1 MTNLWK
7 LLRLTTLFEFLPV
20 LLVSLMA
27 LFTGLALLG
36 ASAWLVASAA
46 LMPPLY
52 TLALGITTV
61 RACGIGRAV
70 FRYGERYL
78 SHRMAFRILTEIR
91 TAFYDRAARTLPLRS
106 GPARQGEFLH
116 DLLTGADELRDFY
129 VRALLPIA
137 AIGTITAL
145 TTWLLTGVIGL
156 WALALPALYLAR
168 LVLSCASR
176 QTGEEMQ
183 RTRDAAYR
191 SALLDAAGGA
201 DELICAGRA
210 PALKRLAEPADRLL
224 QGSLQL
230 ARSDARRDAAENLLD
245 TTVLM
250 ALLAL
255 LILRVTDG
263 ALSGIDLCVYFLV
276 LQTLLVEFRTL
287 PEAVRQGRRSLLAAR
302 FLPERRIGETAA
314 TDEKAGEPE
323 RIPAP
328 VQAASRDADAASQ
341 TPLLEAQDLSFS
353 YRQGQGVLQGLSFRI
368 ARGQH
373 TAIVGASGAGKTT
386 LAELLLGVWPPD
398 SGPLRLCGTP
408 YHELP
413 QGAIQQ
419 AIAALPQGSVLF
431 ADSIRENF
439 ARYRPGCKEEDIR
452 AALRDAQLSE
462 VVAALPEGIDTPLG
476 EDACFLSGG
485 QRGRLLTAIAI
496 AGKEPVILLDEP
508 TCGLDQETAAAL
520 MAALFARVQKT
531 GQTLLTITHERTLLT
546 KFQQTIE
553 LRK

>member
-1 MTNLWK
+1 MTNVWK

-91 TAFYDRAARTLPLRS
+91 TSFYDRAAKVLPLRS

-145 TTWLLTGVIGL
+145 TTWLLAGVIGP
-156 WALALPALYLAR
+156 WALALPALYLSR

-176 QTGEEMQ
+176 QTGEERQ

-201 DELICAGRA
+201 DELICAGRE
-210 PALKRLAEPADRLL
+210 PALKRLAGPADRLL

-230 ARSDARRDAAENLLD
+230 ARSDAKRDATENLLD

-302 FLPERRIGETAA
+302 FLPERQIGETTA

-323 RIPAP
+323 RMPAP
-328 VQAASRDADAASQ
+328 AQASFRDADAASQ
-341 TPLLEAQDLSFS
+341 TLLEAKDLSFS

-398 SGPLRLCGTP
+398 SGTLRLCGTP

-413 QGAIQQ
+413 AGAIQQ

-431 ADSIRENF
+431 SGSIRENF
-439 ARYRPGCKEEDIR
+439 ARYRPDCKEEDIR

-462 VVAALPEGIDTPLG
+462 VVAALPQGIDTPLG

-508 TCGLDQETAAAL
+508 TCGLDQKTAAAL
-520 MAALFARVQKT
+520 MAALFARVQET
-531 GQTLLTITHERTLLT
+531 GQTLLTITHERTLLPH
-546 KFQQTIE
+546 FQQTIE

>member
-91 TAFYDRAARTLPLRS
+91 TSFYDRAAKVLPLRS

-145 TTWLLTGVIGL
+145 TTWLLAGVIGP

-176 QTGEEMQ
+176 QTGEERQ
-183 RTRDAAYR
+183 HTRDAAYR

-201 DELICAGRA
+201 DELICAGRD
-210 PALKRLAEPADRLL
+210 PALKRISAPAHDLL
-224 QGSLQL
+224 EGSLQL
-230 ARSDARRDAAENLLD
+230 ARTDARRDAAENLLD

-250 ALLAL
+250 ALLVF

-287 PEAVRQGRRSLLAAR
+287 PEAVRQGRRSLLAAH
-302 FLPERRIGETAA
+302 FLPERQTSEAA
-314 TDEKAGEPE
+314 KTDEPAEQPE
-323 RIPAP
+323 KIPTSA
-328 VQAASRDADAASQ
+328 QADSRDADAASQ
-341 TPLLEAQDLSFS
+341 TLLEAKDLSFS

-373 TAIVGASGAGKTT
+373 TAIIGASGAGKTT

-398 SGPLRLCGTP
+398 SGTLRLCGTP

-413 QGAIQQ
+413 AGAIQQ

-431 ADSIRENF
+431 AGSIRENF
-439 ARYRPGCKEEDIR
+439 TRYRPACKEEDIL

-462 VVAALPEGIDTPLG
+462 VVAALPQGIDTPLG

-496 AGKEPVILLDEP
+496 AGREPIVLLDEP

-520 MAALFARVQKT
+520 MAALFARIQET
-531 GQTLLTITHERTLLT
+531 GQTLLTITHERTLVT

>member
-7 LLRLTTLFEFLPV
+7 LLRLTTPFEFLPV
-20 LLVSLMA
+20 LLVSLTA

-91 TAFYDRAARTLPLRS
+91 TSFYDRAAKVLPLRS

-145 TTWLLTGVIGL
+145 TTWLLAGVIGL
-156 WALALPALYLAR
+156 CALALPALYLAR
-168 LVLSCASR
+168 LALSCASR
-176 QTGEEMQ
+176 QTGEERQ

-201 DELICAGRA
+201 DELICAGRE
-210 PALKRLAEPADRLL
+210 PALKRLAGPADREL

-230 ARSDARRDAAENLLD
+230 ARSDAKRDATENLLD

-302 FLPERRIGETAA
+302 FLPERQIGETTA

-323 RIPAP
+323 RMPAP
-328 VQAASRDADAASQ
+328 AQASFRDADAASQ
-341 TPLLEAQDLSFS
+341 TLLEAKDLSFS

-398 SGPLRLCGTP
+398 SGTLRLCGTP

-413 QGAIQQ
+413 AGAIQQ

-431 ADSIRENF
+431 AGSIRENF
-439 ARYRPGCKEEDIR
+439 ARYRPDCKEEDIR

-462 VVAALPEGIDTPLG
+462 VVAALPQGIDTPLG

-508 TCGLDQETAAAL
+508 TCGLDQKTAAAL
-520 MAALFARVQKT
+520 MAALFARVQET
-531 GQTLLTITHERTLLT
+531 GQTLLTITHERTLVT

>member
-7 LLRLTTLFEFLPV
+7 LLRLTTPFEFLPV

-91 TAFYDRAARTLPLRS
+91 TSFYDRAAKVLPLRS

-145 TTWLLTGVIGL
+145 TTWLLSGVIGP

-176 QTGEEMQ
+176 KTGEERQ

-210 PALKRLAEPADRLL
+210 PALKRLAGPADHLL

-230 ARSDARRDAAENLLD
+230 ARTDARRDAAENLLD

-255 LILRVTDG
+255 LILRVTQG

-287 PEAVRQGRRSLLAAR
+287 PEAVRQSRRSLLAAH
-302 FLPERRIGETAA
+302 FLPEQQIGETAA
-314 TDEKAGEPE
+314 TDEKAGNLE

-328 VQAASRDADAASQ
+328 AQASSRDADAASQ

-353 YRQGQGVLQGLSFRI
+353 YRKGQGVLQGLSFRI

-398 SGPLRLCGTP
+398 SGTLRLCGTP

-431 ADSIRENF
+431 AGSIRENF
-439 ARYRPGCKEEDIR
+439 ARYRPDCKEADIL
-452 AALRDAQLSE
+452 AALRDAQLDE
-462 VVAALPEGIDTPLG
+462 VVAALPQGIDTPLG

-508 TCGLDQETAAAL
+508 TCGLDQKTAATL
-520 MAALFARVQKT
+520 MAALFARVQET
-531 GQTLLTITHERTLLT
+531 GQTLLIITHERTLLHH
-546 KFQQTIE
+546 FQQTIE

>member
-1 MTNLWK
+1 MTNVWK

-91 TAFYDRAARTLPLRS
+91 TSFYDRAAKVLPLRS

-145 TTWLLTGVIGL
+145 TTWLLAGVIGL

-176 QTGEEMQ
+176 QTGEERQ

-210 PALKRLAEPADRLL
+210 PALKRLAGPADHLL
-224 QGSLQL
+224 QDSLQL

-255 LILRVTDG
+255 LILRVTQG

-276 LQTLLVEFRTL
+276 LQTLLVEFR
-287 PEAVRQGRRSLLAAR
+287 SLLAAR
-302 FLPERRIGETAA
+302 FLPEQRIGDTAA
-314 TDEKAGEPE
+314 TDEPTGKPE

-328 VQAASRDADAASQ
+328 AQAFSRDADAASQ

-353 YRQGQGVLQGLSFRI
+353 YRKGQGVLQGLSFRI

-386 LAELLLGVWPPD
+386 LAALLLGVWPPD
-398 SGPLRLCGTP
+398 SGILRLCGTP

-431 ADSIRENF
+431 AGSIRENF
-439 ARYRPGCKEEDIR
+439 ARYRPDCKEEDIL
-452 AALRDAQLSE
+452 AALRDAQLDE

-520 MAALFARVQKT
+520 MSALFARVQQT
-531 GQTLLTITHERTLLT
+531 GQTLLTITHEHTLLHH
-546 KFQQTIE
+546 FLQTIE

>member
-78 SHRMAFRILTEIR
+78 SHRMAFHILTEIR
-91 TAFYDRAARTLPLRS
+91 TSFYDRAAKVLPLRS

-145 TTWLLTGVIGL
+145 TTWLLAGVIGL

-201 DELICAGRA
+201 DELICGGRE
-210 PALKRLAEPADRLL
+210 PALKRLSAPAHDLL
-224 QGSLQL
+224 EGSLQL
-230 ARSDARRDAAENLLD
+230 ARSDAKRDATENLLD

-302 FLPERRIGETAA
+302 FLPERQTSEAAA
-314 TDEKAGEPE
+314 TDEPAEQPE
-323 RIPAP
+323 KIPAP
-328 VQAASRDADAASQ
+328 AQAASRDADAASQ

-353 YRQGQGVLQGLSFRI
+353 YREGQGVLQGLSFRI

-386 LAELLLGVWPPD
+386 LAALLLGVWPPD
-398 SGPLRLCGTP
+398 SGTLRLCGTP

-431 ADSIRENF
+431 AGSIRENF
-439 ARYRPGCKEEDIR
+439 ARYRPGCNEEDIR

-462 VVAALPEGIDTPLG
+462 VVAALPQGIDTPLG

-485 QRGRLLTAIAI
+485 QRNRLLSAIAI
-496 AGKEPVILLDEP
+496 AGREPVILLDEP
-508 TCGLDQETAAAL
+508 TCGLDQKTAAAL
-520 MAALFARVQKT
+520 MAALFARVQET
-531 GQTLLTITHERTLLT
+531 GQTLLTITHERTLVT

>member
-7 LLRLTTLFEFLPV
+7 HLRLTTLLEFLPV

-91 TAFYDRAARTLPLRS
+91 TSFYDRAAKVLPLRS

-145 TTWLLTGVIGL
+145 TTWLLAGIIGL

-176 QTGEEMQ
+176 QTGEERQ

-191 SALLDAAGGA
+191 STLLDAAGGA
-201 DELICAGRA
+201 DELICAGRD
-210 PALKRLAEPADRLL
+210 PALKRLSAPAHDLL
-224 QGSLQL
+224 EGSLQL
-230 ARSDARRDAAENLLD
+230 ARTDARRDAAENLLD

-250 ALLAL
+250 ALLVF

-302 FLPERRIGETAA
+302 FLPERQTSEAA
-314 TDEKAGEPE
+314 ETDEPAEQSEK
-323 RIPAP
+323 IPAP
-328 VQAASRDADAASQ
+328 AQAASRDADAASQ
-341 TPLLEAQDLSFS
+341 TLLEAKDLSFS

-373 TAIVGASGAGKTT
+373 TAIIGASGAGKTT
-386 LAELLLGVWPPD
+386 LAALLLGVWPPD
-398 SGPLRLCGTP
+398 SGTLRLCGTP

-431 ADSIRENF
+431 AGSIRENF
-439 ARYRPGCKEEDIR
+439 ARYRPACKEEDIR

-462 VVAALPEGIDTPLG
+462 VVAALPQGIDTPLG

-485 QRGRLLTAIAI
+485 QRGRLLTAITI
-496 AGKEPVILLDEP
+496 AGREPVILLDEP
-508 TCGLDQETAAAL
+508 TCGLDQKTAAAL
-520 MAALFARVQKT
+520 MAALFAKVQET
-531 GQTLLTITHERTLLT
+531 GQTLLTITHERTLVT

>member
-1 MTNLWK
+1 MTNVWK
-7 LLRLTTLFEFLPV
+7 LLRLTTPFEFLPV

-91 TAFYDRAARTLPLRS
+91 TSFYDRAAKVLPLRS

-145 TTWLLTGVIGL
+145 TTWLLAGVIGL

-176 QTGEEMQ
+176 KTGEEMQ

-201 DELICAGRA
+201 DELICVGRE
-210 PALKRLAEPADRLL
+210 PALKRLSAPAHDLL
-224 QGSLQL
+224 EGSLQL
-230 ARSDARRDAAENLLD
+230 ARTDAKRDAAENLLD

-255 LILRVTDG
+255 LILRVTQG

-302 FLPERRIGETAA
+302 FLPERQTSEAA
-314 TDEKAGEPE
+314 ETDEPAEQSEK
-323 RIPAP
+323 IPTPA
-328 VQAASRDADAASQ
+328 QADSRDADAASQ
-341 TPLLEAQDLSFS
+341 TLLEAKNLSFS

-398 SGPLRLCGTP
+398 SGTLRLCGTP

-431 ADSIRENF
+431 AGSIRENF
-439 ARYRPGCKEEDIR
+439 ARYRPACKEEDILT
-452 AALRDAQLSE
+452 ALRDAQLDE
-462 VVAALPEGIDTPLG
+462 VVAALPQGIDTPLG

-485 QRGRLLTAIAI
+485 QRNRLLSAIAI
-496 AGKEPVILLDEP
+496 AGREPIVLLDEP

-520 MAALFARVQKT
+520 MAALFARVQET
-531 GQTLLTITHERTLLT
+531 GQTLLTITHERTLVT

>member
-7 LLRLTTLFEFLPV
+7 LLRLTTLLEFLPV

-91 TAFYDRAARTLPLRS
+91 TSFYDRAAKVLPLRS

-145 TTWLLTGVIGL
+145 TTWLLAGVIGL

-176 QTGEEMQ
+176 QTGEERQ
-183 RTRDAAYR
+183 RTRDADYR

-201 DELICAGRA
+201 DELICAGCA
-210 PALKRLAEPADRLL
+210 PALKRLAGPADRLL
-224 QGSLQL
+224 QGSLQF
-230 ARSDARRDAAENLLD
+230 ARSDAKRDAAENLLD

-255 LILRVTDG
+255 LILRVTQG

-276 LQTLLVEFRTL
+276 LQTLLIEFRTL

-302 FLPERRIGETAA
+302 FLPERQTSETVE
-314 TDEKAGEPE
+314 TDEPAEQPE
-323 RIPAP
+323 KIPAP
-328 VQAASRDADAASQ
+328 AQAASRDADAASQ
-341 TPLLEAQDLSFS
+341 TLLEAKDLSFS

-398 SGPLRLCGTP
+398 SGMLRLCGTP

-431 ADSIRENF
+431 AGSIRENF
-439 ARYRPGCKEEDIR
+439 ARYRPGCNEEDLR

-462 VVAALPEGIDTPLG
+462 VVAALPQGIDTPLG

-485 QRGRLLTAIAI
+485 QRGRLLTAITI
-496 AGKEPVILLDEP
+496 AGREPVILLDEP
-508 TCGLDQETAAAL
+508 TCGLDQKTAAAL
-520 MAALFARVQKT
+520 MAALFARVQET
-531 GQTLLTITHERTLLT
+531 GQTLLTITHERTLVT

>member
-7 LLRLTTLFEFLPV
+7 LLRLTTPFEFLPV
-20 LLVSLMA
+20 LLVSLTA

-91 TAFYDRAARTLPLRS
+91 TSFYDRAAKVLPLRS

-145 TTWLLTGVIGL
+145 TTWLLAGVIGL
-156 WALALPALYLAR
+156 CALALPALYLAR
-168 LVLSCASR
+168 LALSCASR
-176 QTGEEMQ
+176 QTGEERQ

-201 DELICAGRA
+201 DELICAGRE
-210 PALKRLAEPADRLL
+210 PALKRLAGPADRLL

-230 ARSDARRDAAENLLD
+230 ARSDAKRDATENLLD

-302 FLPERRIGETAA
+302 FLPERQIGETTA

-323 RIPAP
+323 RMPAP
-328 VQAASRDADAASQ
+328 AQASFRDADAASQ
-341 TPLLEAQDLSFS
+341 TLLEAKDLSFS

-398 SGPLRLCGTP
+398 SGTLRLCGTP

-413 QGAIQQ
+413 AGAIQQ

-431 ADSIRENF
+431 AGSIRENF
-439 ARYRPGCKEEDIR
+439 ARYRPDCKEEDIR
-452 AALRDAQLSE
+452 AALRDAQLDE
-462 VVAALPEGIDTPLG
+462 VVAALPQGIDTPLG

-508 TCGLDQETAAAL
+508 TCGLDQKTAAAL
-520 MAALFARVQKT
+520 MAALFARVQET
-531 GQTLLTITHERTLLT
+531 GQTLLTITHERTLLPL
-546 KFQQTIE
+546 FQQTIE

>member
-91 TAFYDRAARTLPLRS
+91 TSFYDRAAKVLPLRS

-168 LVLSCASR
+168 LVLSCANR
-176 QTGEEMQ
+176 KTGEEMQ

-210 PALKRLAEPADRLL
+210 PALKRLAGPADHLL

-230 ARSDARRDAAENLLD
+230 ARTDARRDAAENLLD

-250 ALLAL
+250 ALLVF

-302 FLPERRIGETAA
+302 FLPERQTSEAA
-314 TDEKAGEPE
+314 ETDEPAEQPKT
-323 RIPAP
+323 IPTPA
-328 VQAASRDADAASQ
+328 QADSRDADAASQ
-341 TPLLEAQDLSFS
+341 TLLEAKDLSFS

-398 SGPLRLCGTP
+398 SGTLRLCGTP

-431 ADSIRENF
+431 AGSLRENF
-439 ARYRPGCKEEDIR
+439 ARYRPDCNEEDIL
-452 AALRDAQLSE
+452 AALSDAQLDE
-462 VVAALPEGIDTPLG
+462 VVAALPQGIDTPLG

-508 TCGLDQETAAAL
+508 TCGLDQKTAVAL
-520 MAALFARVQKT
+520 MAALFARVQET
-531 GQTLLTITHERTLLT
+531 GQTLLTITHERTLVT

>member
-91 TAFYDRAARTLPLRS
+91 TSFYDRAAKVLPLRS

-145 TTWLLTGVIGL
+145 TTWLLAGVIGP
-156 WALALPALYLAR
+156 WGLALPALYLAR

-176 QTGEEMQ
+176 QTGEERQ

-191 SALLDAAGGA
+191 SALLDAASGA
-201 DELICAGRA
+201 DELICAGRD
-210 PALKRLAEPADRLL
+210 PALKRLSAPAHDLL
-224 QGSLQL
+224 EGSLQL
-230 ARSDARRDAAENLLD
+230 ARSDARRDATENLLG

-263 ALSGIDLCVYFLV
+263 TLSGIDLCVYFLV

-287 PEAVRQGRRSLLAAR
+287 PEAVRQGRRSLMAAR
-302 FLPERRIGETAA
+302 FLPERQTSEAA
-314 TDEKAGEPE
+314 ETDEPAEQSEK
-323 RIPAP
+323 IPAP
-328 VQAASRDADAASQ
+328 AQAASRDADAASQ
-341 TPLLEAQDLSFS
+341 TLLEAKDLSFS

-373 TAIVGASGAGKTT
+373 TAIIGASGAGKTT
-386 LAELLLGVWPPD
+386 LAALLLGVWPPD
-398 SGPLRLCGTP
+398 SGMLRLCGTP

-431 ADSIRENF
+431 AGSIRENF
-439 ARYRPGCKEEDIR
+439 ARYRPDCKEEDIL

-462 VVAALPEGIDTPLG
+462 VVAALPQGIDTPLG

-485 QRGRLLTAIAI
+485 QRNRLLSAIAI
-496 AGKEPVILLDEP
+496 AGREPVILLDEP
-508 TCGLDQETAAAL
+508 TCGLDQKTAAAL
-520 MAALFARVQKT
+520 MAALFARVQET
-531 GQTLLTITHERTLLT
+531 GQTLLTITHERTLVT

>member
-1 MTNLWK
+1 MTNVWK

-91 TAFYDRAARTLPLRS
+91 TSFYDRAAKVLPLRS

-145 TTWLLTGVIGL
+145 TTWLLAGIIGL

-176 QTGEEMQ
+176 QTGEERQ

-201 DELICAGRA
+201 DELICAGCA
-210 PALKRLAEPADRLL
+210 PALKRLAGPANSLL

-230 ARSDARRDAAENLLD
+230 ARSDAKRDAAENLLD

-302 FLPERRIGETAA
+302 FLPERQIGETAA
-314 TDEKAGEPE
+314 TDEKAGETE
-323 RIPAP
+323 RMPAP
-328 VQAASRDADAASQ
+328 AQATSRDAQ

-353 YRQGQGVLQGLSFRI
+353 YRKGQGVLQGLSFRI

-398 SGPLRLCGTP
+398 SGNLRLCGTP

-413 QGAIQQ
+413 QSAIQQ

-431 ADSIRENF
+431 AGSIRENF
-439 ARYRPGCKEEDIR
+439 ARYRPDCKEEDIL

-462 VVAALPEGIDTPLG
+462 VIAALPEGIDTPLG

-496 AGKEPVILLDEP
+496 AGREPVILLDEP
-508 TCGLDQETAAAL
+508 TCGLDQKTAAAL
-520 MAALFARVQKT
+520 MAALFARVQET
-531 GQTLLTITHERTLLT
+531 GQTLLTITHERTLVT

>member
-7 LLRLTTLFEFLPV
+7 LLRLTTPFEFLPV

-91 TAFYDRAARTLPLRS
+91 TSFYDRAAKVLPLRS

-145 TTWLLTGVIGL
+145 TTWLLAGIIGL

-176 QTGEEMQ
+176 QTGEERQ

-191 SALLDAAGGA
+191 STLLDAAGGA
-201 DELICAGRA
+201 DELICAGRD
-210 PALKRLAEPADRLL
+210 PALKRLSAPAHDLL
-224 QGSLQL
+224 EGSLQL
-230 ARSDARRDAAENLLD
+230 ARTDARRDAAENLLD

-250 ALLAL
+250 ALLVF

-287 PEAVRQGRRSLLAAR
+287 PEAVRQGRRSLMAAR
-302 FLPERRIGETAA
+302 FLPERQTSEAA
-314 TDEKAGEPE
+314 ETDEPAEQSEK
-323 RIPAP
+323 IPAP
-328 VQAASRDADAASQ
+328 AQAASRDADAASQ
-341 TPLLEAQDLSFS
+341 TLLEAKDLSFS

-373 TAIVGASGAGKTT
+373 TAIIGASGAGKTT

-398 SGPLRLCGTP
+398 SGTLRLSGTP

-413 QGAIQQ
+413 AGAIQQ

-431 ADSIRENF
+431 AGSIRENF
-439 ARYRPGCKEEDIR
+439 ARYRPACKEEDIR

-462 VVAALPEGIDTPLG
+462 VVAALPQGIDTPLG

-508 TCGLDQETAAAL
+508 TCGLDQKTAAAL
-520 MAALFARVQKT
+520 MAALFARVQET
-531 GQTLLTITHERTLLT
+531 GQTLLTITHERTLVT

>member
-7 LLRLTTLFEFLPV
+7 LLRLTTLLEFLPV

-91 TAFYDRAARTLPLRS
+91 TSFYDRAAKVLPLRS

-116 DLLTGADELRDFY
+116 DLLTGADEQRDFY

-145 TTWLLTGVIGL
+145 TTWLLTGVIGP

-176 QTGEEMQ
+176 KTGEERQ

-201 DELICAGRA
+201 DELICAGRE
-210 PALKRLAEPADRLL
+210 PALKRLSAPAHDLL
-224 QGSLQL
+224 EGALQL
-230 ARSDARRDAAENLLD
+230 ARTDAKRDAAENLLD

-250 ALLAL
+250 ALLVF

-302 FLPERRIGETAA
+302 FLPEQQIGETAE
-314 TDEKAGEPE
+314 TDEPAEQPE
-323 RIPAP
+323 TIPAP
-328 VQAASRDADAASQ
+328 AQAASRDADAASQ
-341 TPLLEAQDLSFS
+341 TLLEAKDLSFS

-398 SGPLRLCGTP
+398 SGTLRLCDTP

-431 ADSIRENF
+431 AGSIRENF
-439 ARYRPGCKEEDIR
+439 ARYRPACKEEDIL
-452 AALRDAQLSE
+452 AALSDAQLDE
-462 VVAALPEGIDTPLG
+462 VVAALPQGIDTPLG

-496 AGKEPVILLDEP
+496 VGKEPVILLDEP
-508 TCGLDQETAAAL
+508 TCGLDQKTAAAL
-520 MAALFARVQKT
+520 MAALFARVQET
-531 GQTLLTITHERTLLT
+531 GQTLLTITHERTLLHH
-546 KFQQTIE
+546 FQQTIE

>member
-1 MTNLWK
+1 MTNVWK

-91 TAFYDRAARTLPLRS
+91 TSFYDRAAKVLPLRS

-145 TTWLLTGVIGL
+145 TTWLLAGVIGL

-201 DELICAGRA
+201 DELICAGCA
-210 PALKRLAEPADRLL
+210 PALKRLAGPADRLL

-230 ARSDARRDAAENLLD
+230 ARSDAKRDAAENLLD
-245 TTVLM
+245 TIVLM

-255 LILRVTDG
+255 LILRVTQG
-263 ALSGIDLCVYFLV
+263 SLSGIDLCVYFLV

-302 FLPERRIGETAA
+302 FLPERQIGETAA
-314 TDEKAGEPE
+314 TDEKTGEPE

-328 VQAASRDADAASQ
+328 AQASFRNADAASQ

-353 YRQGQGVLQGLSFRI
+353 YREGQGVLQGLSFRI

-398 SGPLRLCGTP
+398 SGTLRLCGTP

-431 ADSIRENF
+431 AGSIRENF
-439 ARYRPGCKEEDIR
+439 ARYRPDCKEEDIL
-452 AALRDAQLSE
+452 AALSDAQLDE
-462 VVAALPEGIDTPLG
+462 VVAALPQGIDTPLG

-508 TCGLDQETAAAL
+508 TCGLDQKTAATL
-520 MAALFARVQKT
+520 MAALFARVQET
-531 GQTLLTITHERTLLT
+531 GQTLLTITHERTLVT

>member
-7 LLRLTTLFEFLPV
+7 LLRLTTLLEFLPV

-91 TAFYDRAARTLPLRS
+91 TSFYDRAAKVLPLRS

-145 TTWLLTGVIGL
+145 TTWLLAGIIGL

-168 LVLSCASR
+168 LLLSCASR

-183 RTRDAAYR
+183 RTRDATYR
-191 SALLDAAGGA
+191 SALLDAASGA
-201 DELICAGRA
+201 DELICAGRD
-210 PALKRLAEPADRLL
+210 PALKRLSAPAHDLL
-224 QGSLQL
+224 EGSLQL
-230 ARSDARRDAAENLLD
+230 ARSDAKRDAAENLLD

-255 LILRVTDG
+255 LILRVIDG

-302 FLPERRIGETAA
+302 FLPERQIGETAA
-314 TDEKAGEPE
+314 TDEKAGKPE

-328 VQAASRDADAASQ
+328 AQAASRDANATSQ

-373 TAIVGASGAGKTT
+373 TAIIGASGAGKTT
-386 LAELLLGVWPPD
+386 LAALLLGVWPPD
-398 SGPLRLCGTP
+398 SGTLRLCGTP

-419 AIAALPQGSVLF
+419 AIAALPQGSALF
-431 ADSIRENF
+431 AGSIRENF
-439 ARYRPGCKEEDIR
+439 ARYRPACKEEDIL
-452 AALRDAQLSE
+452 AALRDAQLDE
-462 VVAALPEGIDTPLG
+462 VVAALPQGIDTPLG

-520 MAALFARVQKT
+520 MAALFTRVQET
-531 GQTLLTITHERTLLT
+531 GQTLLTITHERTLLHH
-546 KFQQTIE
+546 FQQTIE

>member
-1 MTNLWK
+1 MTNVWK
-7 LLRLTTLFEFLPV
+7 LLRLTTLLEFLPV

-91 TAFYDRAARTLPLRS
+91 TSFYDRAAKVLPLRS

-145 TTWLLTGVIGL
+145 TTWLLTGAIGP

-176 QTGEEMQ
+176 KTGEEMQ

-255 LILRVTDG
+255 LILCVTDG

-302 FLPERRIGETAA
+302 FLPERQIGETAA
-314 TDEKAGEPE
+314 TDEKASEPE

-328 VQAASRDADAASQ
+328 VQAASRDADATSQ

-398 SGPLRLCGTP
+398 SGTLRLCGTP

-431 ADSIRENF
+431 AGSIRENF
-439 ARYRPGCKEEDIR
+439 ARYRPDCKEEDIR
-452 AALRDAQLSE
+452 AALRDAQLDE
-462 VVAALPEGIDTPLG
+462 VVAALPQAIDTPLG

-508 TCGLDQETAAAL
+508 TCGLDQKTAAAL
-520 MAALFARVQKT
+520 MAALFARIQET
-531 GQTLLTITHERTLLT
+531 GQTLLTITHERTLVT

>member
-1 MTNLWK
+1 MTNVWK
-7 LLRLTTLFEFLPV
+7 LLRLTTPFEFLPV

-91 TAFYDRAARTLPLRS
+91 TSFYDRAAKVLPLRS

-145 TTWLLTGVIGL
+145 TTWLLAGVIGL
-156 WALALPALYLAR
+156 CALALPALYLAR
-168 LVLSCASR
+168 LALSCASR
-176 QTGEEMQ
+176 QTGEERQ

-201 DELICAGRA
+201 DELICAGCD
-210 PALKRLAEPADRLL
+210 PALKRLAGPADHLL

-230 ARSDARRDAAENLLD
+230 ARSDAKRDATENLLD

-302 FLPERRIGETAA
+302 FLPERQIGETTA

-323 RIPAP
+323 RMPAP
-328 VQAASRDADAASQ
+328 AQASFRDADAASQ
-341 TPLLEAQDLSFS
+341 TLLEAKDLSFS

-398 SGPLRLCGTP
+398 SGTLRLCGTP

-413 QGAIQQ
+413 AGAIQQ

-431 ADSIRENF
+431 SGSIRENF
-439 ARYRPGCKEEDIR
+439 ARYRPGCNEEDIR

-462 VVAALPEGIDTPLG
+462 VVAALPQGIDTPLG

-508 TCGLDQETAAAL
+508 TCGLDQKTAAAL
-520 MAALFARVQKT
+520 MAALFARVQET
-531 GQTLLTITHERTLLT
+531 GQTLLTITHERTLVT

>member
-91 TAFYDRAARTLPLRS
+91 TSFYDRAAKVLPLRS

-145 TTWLLTGVIGL
+145 TTWLLAGVIGL

-176 QTGEEMQ
+176 QTGEERQ

-191 SALLDAAGGA
+191 SALLGAAGGA
-201 DELICAGRA
+201 DELICAGCA
-210 PALKRLAEPADRLL
+210 PALKRLAGPANSLL

-230 ARSDARRDAAENLLD
+230 ARSDAKRDAAENLLD

-250 ALLAL
+250 ALLVF

-287 PEAVRQGRRSLLAAR
+287 PEAVRQGRRSLLAAH
-302 FLPERRIGETAA
+302 FLPERQTSEAA
-314 TDEKAGEPE
+314 KTDEPAEQPE
-323 RIPAP
+323 KIPTSA
-328 VQAASRDADAASQ
+328 QADSRDADAASQ
-341 TPLLEAQDLSFS
+341 TLLEAKDLSFS

-373 TAIVGASGAGKTT
+373 TAIIGASGAGKTT

-398 SGPLRLCGTP
+398 SGMLRLCGTP

-413 QGAIQQ
+413 AGAIQQ

-431 ADSIRENF
+431 AGSIRENF
-439 ARYRPGCKEEDIR
+439 ARYRPNCKEEDIL
-452 AALRDAQLSE
+452 AALSDAQLDE
-462 VVAALPEGIDTPLG
+462 VVAALPQGIDTLLG

-496 AGKEPVILLDEP
+496 AGREPVILLDEP
-508 TCGLDQETAAAL
+508 TCGLDQKTAAAL
-520 MAALFARVQKT
+520 MAALFARIQET
-531 GQTLLTITHERTLLT
+531 GQTLLTITHERTLLHH
-546 KFQQTIE
+546 FQQTIE

>member
-1 MTNLWK
+1 MTNVWK

-91 TAFYDRAARTLPLRS
+91 TSFYDRAAKVLPLRS

-129 VRALLPIA
+129 VRSLLPIA

-145 TTWLLTGVIGL
+145 TTWLLAGVIGL

-168 LVLSCASR
+168 LVLSFASR
-176 QTGEEMQ
+176 QTGEERQ

-201 DELICAGRA
+201 DELICAGCT
-210 PALKRLAEPADRLL
+210 PALKRLAGPADHLL

-230 ARSDARRDAAENLLD
+230 ARSDAKRDAAENLLD

-287 PEAVRQGRRSLLAAR
+287 PEAVRQGRRSLLAAH
-302 FLPERRIGETAA
+302 FLPERQTSEAA
-314 TDEKAGEPE
+314 KTDEPAEQPE
-323 RIPAP
+323 KIPTSA
-328 VQAASRDADAASQ
+328 QADSRDADAASQ
-341 TPLLEAQDLSFS
+341 TLLEAKDLSFS

-373 TAIVGASGAGKTT
+373 TAIIGASGAGKTT

-398 SGPLRLCGTP
+398 SGTLRLCGTP

-431 ADSIRENF
+431 AGSIRENF
-439 ARYRPGCKEEDIR
+439 TRYRPACKEEDIL

-462 VVAALPEGIDTPLG
+462 VVAALPQGIDTPLG

-496 AGKEPVILLDEP
+496 AGREPIVLLDEP

-520 MAALFARVQKT
+520 MAALFARIQET
-531 GQTLLTITHERTLLT
+531 GQTLLTITHERTLVT

>member
-7 LLRLTTLFEFLPV
+7 LLRLTTLLEFLPV

-91 TAFYDRAARTLPLRS
+91 TSFYDRAAKVLPLRS

-168 LVLSCASR
+168 LVLSCISR
-176 QTGEEMQ
+176 QMGEAAQ

-201 DELICAGRA
+201 DELICAGRE
-210 PALKRLAEPADRLL
+210 PALKRLAGPADRLL

-230 ARSDARRDAAENLLD
+230 AHTDARRDAAENLLD

-302 FLPERRIGETAA
+302 FLPERQIGETAA
-314 TDEKAGEPE
+314 TDEKAGETE

-328 VQAASRDADAASQ
+328 AQASFRNADAASQ

-353 YRQGQGVLQGLSFRI
+353 YRKGQGVLQGLSFRI
-368 ARGQH
+368 ARSQH

-386 LAELLLGVWPPD
+386 LAALLLGVWPPD
-398 SGPLRLCGTP
+398 SGTLRLCGTP

-431 ADSIRENF
+431 AGSIRENF
-439 ARYRPGCKEEDIR
+439 ARYRPACKEEDIR

-462 VVAALPEGIDTPLG
+462 VVAALPQGIDTPLG

-520 MAALFARVQKT
+520 MAALFTRVQET
-531 GQTLLTITHERTLLT
+531 GQTLLTITHERTLLHH
-546 KFQQTIE
+546 FQQTIE

>member
-7 LLRLTTLFEFLPV
+7 LLRLTTPFEFLPV

-91 TAFYDRAARTLPLRS
+91 TSFYDRAAKVLPLRS

-145 TTWLLTGVIGL
+145 TTWLLAGIIGL

-176 QTGEEMQ
+176 QTGEERQ

-191 SALLDAAGGA
+191 STLLDAAGGA
-201 DELICAGRA
+201 DELICAGRD
-210 PALKRLAEPADRLL
+210 PALKRLSAPAHDLL
-224 QGSLQL
+224 EGSLQL
-230 ARSDARRDAAENLLD
+230 ARTDARRDAAENLLD

-250 ALLAL
+250 ALIVF

-287 PEAVRQGRRSLLAAR
+287 PEAVRQGRRSLMAAR
-302 FLPERRIGETAA
+302 FLPERQTSEAA
-314 TDEKAGEPE
+314 ETDEPAEQPE
-323 RIPAP
+323 KIPAP
-328 VQAASRDADAASQ
+328 AQAASRDADAASQ
-341 TPLLEAQDLSFS
+341 TLLEAKDLSFS

-398 SGPLRLCGTP
+398 SGMLRLCGTP

-431 ADSIRENF
+431 AGSIRENF
-439 ARYRPGCKEEDIR
+439 ARYRPGCNEEDLR

-462 VVAALPEGIDTPLG
+462 VVAALPQGIDTPLG

-485 QRGRLLTAIAI
+485 QRGRLLTAITI
-496 AGKEPVILLDEP
+496 AGREPVILLDEP
-508 TCGLDQETAAAL
+508 TCGLDQKTAAAL
-520 MAALFARVQKT
+520 MAALFARVQET
-531 GQTLLTITHERTLLT
+531 GQTLLTITHERTLVT

>member
-91 TAFYDRAARTLPLRS
+91 TSFYDRAAKVLPLRS

-145 TTWLLTGVIGL
+145 TTWLLAGVIGL

-176 QTGEEMQ
+176 QTGEERQ

-201 DELICAGRA
+201 DELICAGCT
-210 PALKRLAEPADRLL
+210 PALKRLAGPADHLL

-230 ARSDARRDAAENLLD
+230 ARSDAKRDAAENLLD

-287 PEAVRQGRRSLLAAR
+287 PEAVRQGRRSLLAAH
-302 FLPERRIGETAA
+302 FLPERQTSEAA
-314 TDEKAGEPE
+314 KTDEPAEQPE
-323 RIPAP
+323 KIPTSA
-328 VQAASRDADAASQ
+328 QADSRDADAASQ
-341 TPLLEAQDLSFS
+341 TLLEAKDLSFS
-353 YRQGQGVLQGLSFRI
+353 YREGQGVLQGLSFRI
-368 ARGQH
+368 AHGQH

-398 SGPLRLCGTP
+398 SGTLRLCGTP

-431 ADSIRENF
+431 AGSIRENF
-439 ARYRPGCKEEDIR
+439 ARYRPACKEEDIL
-452 AALRDAQLSE
+452 AALSDAQLDE
-462 VVAALPEGIDTPLG
+462 VVAALPQGIDTPLG

-496 AGKEPVILLDEP
+496 AGREPVILLDEP
-508 TCGLDQETAAAL
+508 TCGLDQKTAAAL
-520 MAALFARVQKT
+520 MAALFARVQET
-531 GQTLLTITHERTLLT
+531 SQTLLTITHERTLVT

>member
-1 MTNLWK
+1 MTNVWK

-91 TAFYDRAARTLPLRS
+91 TSFYDRAAKVLPLRS

-129 VRALLPIA
+129 VRSLLPIA

-145 TTWLLTGVIGL
+145 TTWLLSGVIGL

-176 QTGEEMQ
+176 QTGEERQ

-201 DELICAGRA
+201 DELICAGCA
-210 PALKRLAEPADRLL
+210 PALKRLAGPADHLL

-230 ARSDARRDAAENLLD
+230 AHSDAKRDATENLLD

-250 ALLAL
+250 ALLVF

-287 PEAVRQGRRSLLAAR
+287 PEAVRQRRRSLLAAR
-302 FLPERRIGETAA
+302 LLPERQTSEAA
-314 TDEKAGEPE
+314 ETDEPAEQPE
-323 RIPAP
+323 KIPAP
-328 VQAASRDADAASQ
+328 AQAASRDADAASQ
-341 TPLLEAQDLSFS
+341 TLLEAKDLSFS

-398 SGPLRLCGTP
+398 SGTLRLCGTP

-413 QGAIQQ
+413 AGAIQQ

-431 ADSIRENF
+431 AGSIRENF
-439 ARYRPGCKEEDIR
+439 ARYRPGCQEEDIR
-452 AALRDAQLSE
+452 AALSDAQLDE
-462 VVAALPEGIDTPLG
+462 VVAALPQGIDTPLG

-508 TCGLDQETAAAL
+508 TCGLDQKTAAAL
-520 MAALFARVQKT
+520 MAALFARIQKT
-531 GQTLLTITHERTLLT
+531 GQTLLTITHERTLVT

>member
-7 LLRLTTLFEFLPV
+7 LLRLTTLLEFLPV

-91 TAFYDRAARTLPLRS
+91 TSFYDRAAKVLPLRS

-145 TTWLLTGVIGL
+145 TTWLLAGVIGL

-168 LVLSCASR
+168 LVLSCTSR
-176 QTGEEMQ
+176 QTGEERQ

-191 SALLDAAGGA
+191 SALLDAASGA
-201 DELICAGRA
+201 DELICAGCA
-210 PALKRLAEPADRLL
+210 PALKRLAGPADRLL

-230 ARSDARRDAAENLLD
+230 ARSDAKRDATENLLG

-276 LQTLLVEFRTL
+276 LQTLLVEFRAL
-287 PEAVRQGRRSLLAAR
+287 PEAVRQGRRSLLAAH
-302 FLPERRIGETAA
+302 FLPERQIGETAA

-328 VQAASRDADAASQ
+328 AQAASRDADTASQ
-341 TPLLEAQDLSFS
+341 TLLEAKDLSFS

-398 SGPLRLCGTP
+398 SGMLRLCGTP

-419 AIAALPQGSVLF
+419 TIAALPQGSVLF
-431 ADSIRENF
+431 AGSIRENF
-439 ARYRPGCKEEDIR
+439 ARYRPACKEEDILT
-452 AALRDAQLSE
+452 ALRDAQLSE
-462 VVAALPEGIDTPLG
+462 VVAALPQGIDTPLG

-485 QRGRLLTAIAI
+485 QRNRLLSAIAI
-496 AGKEPVILLDEP
+496 AGREPIVLLDEP

-520 MAALFARVQKT
+520 MAALFARVQET
-531 GQTLLTITHERTLLT
+531 GQTLLTITHERTLVT

>member
-1 MTNLWK
+1 MTNVWK

-91 TAFYDRAARTLPLRS
+91 TSFYDRATKVLPLRS

-145 TTWLLTGVIGL
+145 TTWLLAGIIGL

-168 LVLSCASR
+168 LLLSCASR

-183 RTRDAAYR
+183 RTRDATYR

-201 DELICAGRA
+201 DELICAGRE
-210 PALKRLAEPADRLL
+210 PALKRLAGPADHLL
-224 QGSLQL
+224 QSSLQL
-230 ARSDARRDAAENLLD
+230 ARTDAKRDAAENLLD

-302 FLPERRIGETAA
+302 FLPERQIGETAA
-314 TDEKAGEPE
+314 TDEKAGKPE

-328 VQAASRDADAASQ
+328 AQAASRDANATSQ

-373 TAIVGASGAGKTT
+373 TAIIGASGAGKTT
-386 LAELLLGVWPPD
+386 LAALLLGVWPPD
-398 SGPLRLCGTP
+398 SGTLRLCGTP

-431 ADSIRENF
+431 AGSIRENF
-439 ARYRPGCKEEDIR
+439 ARYRPACKEEDIL
-452 AALRDAQLSE
+452 AALRDAQLDE
-462 VVAALPEGIDTPLG
+462 VVAALPQGIDTPLG

-508 TCGLDQETAAAL
+508 TCGLDQKTAAAL
-520 MAALFARVQKT
+520 MAALFARVQET
-531 GQTLLTITHERTLLT
+531 GQTLLTITHERILLPL
-546 KFQQTIE
+546 FQQTIE

>member
-1 MTNLWK
+1 MTNVWK

-91 TAFYDRAARTLPLRS
+91 TSFYDRAAKVLPLRS

-145 TTWLLTGVIGL
+145 TTWLLAGVIGL

-176 QTGEEMQ
+176 QTGEERQ
-183 RTRDAAYR
+183 RTRDADYR

-201 DELICAGRA
+201 DELICAGRD
-210 PALKRLAEPADRLL
+210 PALKRLSAPAHDLL
-224 QGSLQL
+224 EGSLQL
-230 ARSDARRDAAENLLD
+230 ARTDARRDAAENLLD
-245 TTVLM
+245 TIVLM

-255 LILRVTDG
+255 LILRVTQG
-263 ALSGIDLCVYFLV
+263 ALRGIDLCVYFLV

-302 FLPERRIGETAA
+302 FLPERQTSEAA
-314 TDEKAGEPE
+314 ETDEPAEQSEK
-323 RIPAP
+323 IPAP
-328 VQAASRDADAASQ
+328 AQAASRDADTASQ
-341 TPLLEAQDLSFS
+341 TLLEAKDLSFS

-398 SGPLRLCGTP
+398 SGMLRLCGTP

-419 AIAALPQGSVLF
+419 TIAALPQGSVLF
-431 ADSIRENF
+431 AGSIRENF
-439 ARYRPGCKEEDIR
+439 ARYRPACKEEDILT
-452 AALRDAQLSE
+452 ALRDAQLSE
-462 VVAALPEGIDTPLG
+462 VVAALPQGIDTPLG

-485 QRGRLLTAIAI
+485 QRNRLLSAIAI
-496 AGKEPVILLDEP
+496 AGREPIVLLDEP

-520 MAALFARVQKT
+520 MAALFARVQET
-531 GQTLLTITHERTLLT
+531 GQTLLTITHERTLVT

>member
-91 TAFYDRAARTLPLRS
+91 TSFYDRAAKVLPLRS

-145 TTWLLTGVIGL
+145 TTWLLSGVIGL

-176 QTGEEMQ
+176 KTGEEMQ

-201 DELICAGRA
+201 DELICVGRE
-210 PALKRLAEPADRLL
+210 PALKRLSAPAHDLL
-224 QGSLQL
+224 EGSLQL
-230 ARSDARRDAAENLLD
+230 ARTDAKRDAAENLLD

-255 LILRVTDG
+255 LILRVTQG

-302 FLPERRIGETAA
+302 FLPERQTSEAA
-314 TDEKAGEPE
+314 ETDEPAEQSEK
-323 RIPAP
+323 IPTPA
-328 VQAASRDADAASQ
+328 QADSRDADAASQ
-341 TPLLEAQDLSFS
+341 TLLEAKNLSFS

-373 TAIVGASGAGKTT
+373 TAIIGASGAGKTT
-386 LAELLLGVWPPD
+386 LAALLLGVWPPD
-398 SGPLRLCGTP
+398 SGMLRLCGTP

-419 AIAALPQGSVLF
+419 AIAALPQGSVLY
-431 ADSIRENF
+431 AGSIRENF
-439 ARYRPGCKEEDIR
+439 ARYRPACKEEDILT
-452 AALRDAQLSE
+452 ALRDAQLDE
-462 VVAALPEGIDTPLG
+462 VVATLPQGIDTPLG

-485 QRGRLLTAIAI
+485 QRGRLLTAITI
-496 AGKEPVILLDEP
+496 AGREPVILLDEP
-508 TCGLDQETAAAL
+508 TCGLDQKTAAAL
-520 MAALFARVQKT
+520 MAALFAKVQET
-531 GQTLLTITHERTLLT
+531 GQTLLTITHERTLLHH
-546 KFQQTIE
+546 FQQTIE

>member
-7 LLRLTTLFEFLPV
+7 LLRLTTPFEFLPV

-91 TAFYDRAARTLPLRS
+91 TSFYDRAAKVLPIRS

-145 TTWLLTGVIGL
+145 TTWLLAGIIGL

-176 QTGEEMQ
+176 QTGEERQ

-191 SALLDAAGGA
+191 STLLDAAGGA
-201 DELICAGRA
+201 DELICAGRD
-210 PALKRLAEPADRLL
+210 PALKRLSAPAHDLL
-224 QGSLQL
+224 EGSLQL
-230 ARSDARRDAAENLLD
+230 ARTDARRDAAENLLD

-250 ALLAL
+250 ALLVF

-287 PEAVRQGRRSLLAAR
+287 PEAVRQGRRSLMAAR
-302 FLPERRIGETAA
+302 FLPERQTSEAA
-314 TDEKAGEPE
+314 ETDEPAEQSEK
-323 RIPAP
+323 IPAP
-328 VQAASRDADAASQ
+328 AQAASRDADAASQ
-341 TPLLEAQDLSFS
+341 TLLEAKDLSFS

-373 TAIVGASGAGKTT
+373 TAIIGASGAGKTT
-386 LAELLLGVWPPD
+386 LAALLLGVWPPD
-398 SGPLRLCGTP
+398 SGMLRLCGTP

-431 ADSIRENF
+431 AGSIRENF
-439 ARYRPGCKEEDIR
+439 ARYRPACKEEDIR

-462 VVAALPEGIDTPLG
+462 VVAALPQGIDTPLG

-485 QRGRLLTAIAI
+485 QRGRLLTAITI
-496 AGKEPVILLDEP
+496 AGREPVILLDEP
-508 TCGLDQETAAAL
+508 TCGLDQKTAAAL
-520 MAALFARVQKT
+520 MAALFAKVQET
-531 GQTLLTITHERTLLT
+531 GQTLLTITHERTLVT

>member
-7 LLRLTTLFEFLPV
+7 LLRLTTLLEFLPV

-91 TAFYDRAARTLPLRS
+91 TSFYDRAAKVLPLRS

-145 TTWLLTGVIGL
+145 TTWLLAGVIGP

-176 QTGEEMQ
+176 QTGEERQ

-201 DELICAGRA
+201 DELICGGRE
-210 PALKRLAEPADRLL
+210 PALKRLSAPAHDLL
-224 QGSLQL
+224 EGALQL
-230 ARSDARRDAAENLLD
+230 ARSDAKRDAAENLLD
-245 TTVLM
+245 TIVLM

-255 LILRVTDG
+255 LILRVTQG

-287 PEAVRQGRRSLLAAR
+287 PEAVRQGRRSLLAAH
-302 FLPERRIGETAA
+302 FLPERQTSEAA
-314 TDEKAGEPE
+314 KTDEPAEQPE
-323 RIPAP
+323 KIPTSA
-328 VQAASRDADAASQ
+328 QADSRDADAASQ
-341 TPLLEAQDLSFS
+341 TLLEAKDLSFS

-373 TAIVGASGAGKTT
+373 TAIIGASGAGKTT
-386 LAELLLGVWPPD
+386 LAALLLGVWPPD
-398 SGPLRLCGTP
+398 SGTLRLCGTP

-431 ADSIRENF
+431 AGSLRENF
-439 ARYRPGCKEEDIR
+439 ARYRPDCKEEDIL

-462 VVAALPEGIDTPLG
+462 VVAALPQGIDTPLG

-485 QRGRLLTAIAI
+485 QRNRLLSAIAI
-496 AGKEPVILLDEP
+496 AGREPVILLDEP

-520 MAALFARVQKT
+520 MAALFTRVQET
-531 GQTLLTITHERTLLT
+531 GQTLLTITHERTLVT

>member
-7 LLRLTTLFEFLPV
+7 LLRLTTLLEFLPV

-91 TAFYDRAARTLPLRS
+91 TSFYDRAAKVLPLRS

-145 TTWLLTGVIGL
+145 TTWLLAGVIGL

-176 QTGEEMQ
+176 QTGEERQ

-201 DELICAGRA
+201 DELICAGRD
-210 PALKRLAEPADRLL
+210 PALKRLSAPAHDLL
-224 QGSLQL
+224 EGSLQL
-230 ARSDARRDAAENLLD
+230 ARTDARRDAAENLLD
-245 TTVLM
+245 TIVLM

-255 LILRVTDG
+255 LILRVTQG
-263 ALSGIDLCVYFLV
+263 ALRGIDLCVYFLV
-276 LQTLLVEFRTL
+276 LQTLLVEFRIL

-302 FLPERRIGETAA
+302 FLPERQTSEAA
-314 TDEKAGEPE
+314 ETDEPAEQSEK
-323 RIPAP
+323 IPAP
-328 VQAASRDADAASQ
+328 AQAASRDADAASQ
-341 TPLLEAQDLSFS
+341 TLLEAKDLSFS
-353 YRQGQGVLQGLSFRI
+353 YRKGQGVLQGLSFRI

-398 SGPLRLCGTP
+398 SGTLRLCGTP

-413 QGAIQQ
+413 HGAIQQ

-431 ADSIRENF
+431 AGSIRENF
-439 ARYRPGCKEEDIR
+439 ARYRPACKEEDIL
-452 AALRDAQLSE
+452 AALRDAQLDE
-462 VVAALPEGIDTPLG
+462 VVAALPQGIDTPLG

-508 TCGLDQETAAAL
+508 TCGLDQKTAAAL
-520 MAALFARVQKT
+520 MAALFARVQET
-531 GQTLLTITHERTLLT
+531 GQTLLTITHERTLLHH
-546 KFQQTIE
+546 FQQTIE

>member
-91 TAFYDRAARTLPLRS
+91 TSFYDRAAKVLPLRS

-145 TTWLLTGVIGL
+145 TTWLLSGVIGL

-176 QTGEEMQ
+176 KTGEEMQ

-201 DELICAGRA
+201 DELICVGRE
-210 PALKRLAEPADRLL
+210 PALKRLSAPAHDLL
-224 QGSLQL
+224 EGSLQL
-230 ARSDARRDAAENLLD
+230 ARTDAKRDAAENLLD

-255 LILRVTDG
+255 LILRVTQG

-302 FLPERRIGETAA
+302 FLPERQTSEAA
-314 TDEKAGEPE
+314 ETDEPAEQSEK
-323 RIPAP
+323 IPTPA
-328 VQAASRDADAASQ
+328 QADSRDADAASQ
-341 TPLLEAQDLSFS
+341 TLLEAKNLSFS

-373 TAIVGASGAGKTT
+373 TAIIGASGAGKTT
-386 LAELLLGVWPPD
+386 LAALLLGVWPPD
-398 SGPLRLCGTP
+398 SGMLRLCGTP

-413 QGAIQQ
+413 QAAIQQ

-431 ADSIRENF
+431 AGSIRENF
-439 ARYRPGCKEEDIR
+439 ARYRPACKEEDILT
-452 AALRDAQLSE
+452 ALRDAQLDE
-462 VVAALPEGIDTPLG
+462 VVATLPQGIDTPLG

-485 QRGRLLTAIAI
+485 QRGRLLTAITI
-496 AGKEPVILLDEP
+496 AGREPVILLDEP
-508 TCGLDQETAAAL
+508 TCGLDQKTAAAL
-520 MAALFARVQKT
+520 MAALFAKVQET
-531 GQTLLTITHERTLLT
+531 GQTLLTITHERTLLHH
-546 KFQQTIE
+546 FQQTIE

>member
-7 LLRLTTLFEFLPV
+7 LLRLTTLLEFLPV

-91 TAFYDRAARTLPLRS
+91 TSFYDRAAKVLPLRS

-145 TTWLLTGVIGL
+145 TTWLLSGVIGL

-176 QTGEEMQ
+176 KTGEERQ

-201 DELICAGRA
+201 DELICAGRD
-210 PALKRLAEPADRLL
+210 PALKRLSAPAHDLL
-224 QGSLQL
+224 EGSLQL
-230 ARSDARRDAAENLLD
+230 ARNDAKHDAAENLLD

-255 LILRVTDG
+255 LILRVTQG

-302 FLPERRIGETAA
+302 FLPERQIGETAA
-314 TDEKAGEPE
+314 TDEKAGEQE
-323 RIPAP
+323 KIPAP
-328 VQAASRDADAASQ
+328 AQAASRDADVASQ
-341 TPLLEAQDLSFS
+341 MPLLEAHDLSFS

-413 QGAIQQ
+413 AGAIQQ

-431 ADSIRENF
+431 AGSIRENF
-439 ARYRPGCKEEDIR
+439 ARYRPACKEEDIL
-452 AALRDAQLSE
+452 AALNDAQLDE
-462 VVAALPEGIDTPLG
+462 VVAALPQGIDTPLG

-485 QRGRLLTAIAI
+485 QRNRLLSAIAI

-531 GQTLLTITHERTLLT
+531 GQTLLTITHERTLVT